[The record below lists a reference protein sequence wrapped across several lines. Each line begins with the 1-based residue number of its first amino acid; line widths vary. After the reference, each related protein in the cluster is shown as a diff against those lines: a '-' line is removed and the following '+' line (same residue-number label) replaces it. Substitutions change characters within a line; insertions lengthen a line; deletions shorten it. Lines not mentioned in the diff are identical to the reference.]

1 MSKDDPD
8 YVVTP
13 KFVKDRLIRIE
24 TRLVK
29 YQESN
34 VVLMDA
40 MVAAISTLSHTV
52 EKLIA
57 EVELLTEPEVTTL
70 EELEVH
76 TDG

>member
-1 MSKDDPD
+1 MNRDDPD

-40 MVAAISTLSHTV
+40 MVAAISTLSHSV

>member
-1 MSKDDPD
+1 MDKHEQE

-40 MVAAISTLSHTV
+40 MVAAISVLSHSV

-57 EVELLTEPEVTTL
+57 EVELLTEPEVTTI
-70 EELEVH
+70 EELEVN